1 MRKYFFYFFL
11 ICIFAVPG
19 NISAQDEF
27 QELDKIVVYK
37 TGLDQLGPGRVI
49 TGEQIKNLPINS
61 ICEAISY
68 LGVDIQSRSASEVQ
82 SDFSIRGSTFQGV
95 LILLNGMR
103 LNDPQTAH
111 HNSDLPVNLEDIERI
126 EIYPGNS
133 NLSFGLDN
141 FAGAINIITKTPQKT
156 KYTLRLETGERW
168 DRAGVFSFENKK
180 NNLSNQF
187 SIKRQ
192 ESDGFRPGTDFEIST
207 VSSHHIYD
215 FESGDVQLDLGYNQ
229 KEFGAY
235 DFYTPGKGYPSREW
249 TKTEFSALS
258 AKLNKGKFTFNP
270 RIYWRRHYDKFMLD
284 DTRPSLSLNHHVS
297 DALTQDFSLS
307 FPSEFLGEVKLGQET
322 SREKIKST
330 NLGKHARESYSFYLQ
345 NEKMIFEDLVISLG
359 NRYDHLD
366 SFKPYFS
373 PLFLIKYKMGS
384 SVLHFLTSRS
394 IRQPSFT
401 ELYYNDPTTQGDAGL
416 SAEEALNYEIRII
429 HNLENRNQL
438 GFNIFSRQEKDLI
451 DWAKSSVSDAK
462 WQAKNIGKAK
472 VLGLEFL
479 TNFDLKKADLSFK
492 YTYIN
497 RQIENK
503 DQYIPKYG
511 PISLRHHLNMGLDY
525 DFLSTKQ
532 AINFSFKKRP
542 DRNGWL
548 LANFRIAKDIKN
560 AELFVNIENLF
571 NVEYQEIEGIPQP
584 GRWIK
589 CGLRVQW

>member
-1 MRKYFFYFFL
+1 MKKYSFYYFIFWFFV
-11 ICIFAVPG
+11 ASG
-19 NISAQDEF
+19 NIYAQGEF
-27 QELDKIVVYK
+27 QDLDKIVVYK
-37 TGLDQLGPGRVI
+37 TGPGKLGPSQVI
-49 TGEQIKNLPINS
+49 TREEIESLPINS
-61 ICEAISY
+61 VQEAIKY
-68 LGVDIQSRSASEVQ
+68 LGVDIQNRSVSEVQ
-82 SDFSIRGSTFQGV
+82 SDFSIRGSTFQQT

-156 KYTLRLETGERW
+156 KYTLQLETGEHW
-168 DRAGVFSFENKK
+168 DRMGVFSFENKK
-180 NNLSNQF
+180 NNLANQF

-207 VSSHHIYD
+207 ASSHHIYD

-258 AKLNKGKFTFNP
+258 AKLNEGKFTLNP

-284 DTRPSLSLNHHVS
+284 ENRPSLSLNHHRA
-297 DALTQDFSLS
+297 DTLNQDFSLS
-307 FPSEFLGEVKLGQET
+307 FPADFLGEVKLGQET
-322 SREKIKST
+322 SQEKIKST
-330 NLGKHARESYSFYLQ
+330 NLGKHVRQSYSFYIQ
-345 NEKMIFEDLVISLG
+345 NEKMIFEDLVINLG
-359 NRYDHLD
+359 NRYDHFD
-366 SFKPYFS
+366 SFNPYFS
-373 PLFLIKYKMGS
+373 PLLLIKYKIGS
-384 SVLHFLTSRS
+384 SDLHFLTSRS

-401 ELYYNDPTTQGDAGL
+401 ELYYSDPTTEGNSGL
-416 SAEEALNYEIRII
+416 SAEESLNYEIGAI
-429 HNLENRNQL
+429 HNFENKNRL
-438 GFNIFSRQEKDLI
+438 GLNFFSRQEKDLI

-462 WQAKNIGKAK
+462 WQAKNIGEAK

-479 TNFDLKKADLSFK
+479 TNIDLKKADLSFK
-492 YTYIN
+492 YTYVN

-511 PISLRHHLNMGLDY
+511 PISLMHYLNLGLDY

-542 DRNGWL
+542 NRNGWL
-548 LANFRIAKDIKN
+548 LTDFRIAKNIKN